1 MFRRVLY
8 FLRELLAEWAYGLT
22 LPFRAFGPHVLRS
35 EITRDARA
43 ALTGGGDVFR
53 AARVGLWT
61 VGVFFVRL
69 PRLIVAFPVAV
80 WWFLR
85 TRHPIHQRRLR
96 HPPRRPRRRPQPP
109 RLPAARLGHG
119 LGHRPR
125 RRPLLRPP
133 VPRPWRRG
141 TPLRPDRVHHPAALA
156 ARSQRRGARLRR
168 GRPPATGRVLPV

>member
-69 PRLIVAFPVAV
+69 PRLIIAFPGAV

-85 TRHPIHQRRLR
+85 TRHPIHLLLGSAMVIGVGVAVGLPSVRMLR
-96 HPPRRPRRRPQPP
+96 EWQSETHLTVIWRTMIQ
-109 RLPAARLGHG
+109 H
-119 LGHRPR
+119 
-125 RRPLLRPP
+125 LL
-133 VPRPWRRG
+133 
-141 TPLRPDRVHHPAALA
+141 H
-156 ARSQRRGARLRR
+156 
-168 GRPPATGRVLPV
+168 